1 MRVELSGSDWR
12 PERREGQIRVEADGE
27 LRPHLSTGAHLQPV
41 SRLQSPPPFSFLLP
55 GVGRQASG
63 AAQPFSN
70 QTPQGWRHACDLVQS
85 GPLEGGNAKF
95 PPAPVARVAAS
106 CCFFFPLLPGSGYR
120 NHLANDQQVGRCPF
134 PLRGP
139 THRKGQSIRAS
150 SRHPIS
156 GGSPASRQGR
166 GARPRMNGLLT

>member
-1 MRVELSGSDWR
+1 MTGGRRG
-12 PERREGQIRVEADGE
+12 REGQIREEADGE

-41 SRLQSPPPFSFLLP
+41 SRPSVSSTVFVSSPRSRTP
-55 GVGRQASG
+55 GPG

-85 GPLEGGNAKF
+85 RPLEGGNAKF
-95 PPAPVARVAAS
+95 LPAPVAAVAAS
-106 CCFFFPLLPGSGYR
+106 CCFFFPLLPGSGYW

-134 PLRGP
+134 PLRGGP

-150 SRHPIS
+150 SRRPVS
-156 GGSPASRQGR
+156 GGSPARGQGR